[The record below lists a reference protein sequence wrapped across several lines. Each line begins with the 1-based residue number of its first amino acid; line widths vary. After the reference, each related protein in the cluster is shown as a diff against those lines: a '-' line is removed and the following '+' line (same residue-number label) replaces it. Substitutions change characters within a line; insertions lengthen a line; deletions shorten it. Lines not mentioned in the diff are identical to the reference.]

1 MRITFRN
8 GIFVAI
14 ANFDEKE
21 YLRAAAFQWHPG
33 LNECPKGPASC
44 VACRAGL
51 KQGWWTRRYESAAR
65 LSSHAD
71 DLAKEALAKHLKAV
85 QMSRATNTDIDIPS
99 PPGLTYL
106 GYQKAGIHYMS
117 EREGTLL
124 GDSPGLGK
132 TIQIL
137 GLINHDKTIKSTL
150 IICPASLR
158 INWKRETQKWL
169 VPDERRWLIH
179 VVDEDQAIPDK
190 ANFVIVHYNRVTI
203 LHKKCDGPCKGEKAP
218 VNCPRCKGT
227 GNGKREPLLCDMCQG
242 RKTMPCP
249 KCNGKAKVPAQNIK
263 IVESLFKRKWDLV
276 AADECH
282 FLKSQEAKRTKA
294 VLGDR
299 QKKKPGLADLGRI
312 RVFMSGTPIPNRPI
326 EIWPIISALAP
337 DEFGNFKAF
346 AMRYCNGHEE
356 MVSKTKKVFV
366 FDGASHLEE
375 LQERL
380 RSICMI
386 RRLKEDVLKDLPPKR
401 RQIISLP
408 PSEKAKI
415 MIAEEKELWDQK
427 FGEEIEI
434 VNAAFATAEENND
447 KNGYNNAV
455 DKLQYLQRVAF
466 MEMASM
472 RKKVA
477 IVKIPQVIEH
487 LEAMF
492 DEGVDKIV
500 CFAHHK
506 EVIEKIHE
514 SFPNISAMAYGEVS
528 QEKRQK
534 AVDQFQDKKSS
545 LKLFIGGITAV
556 GVGITLTASSN
567 VVFAELDW
575 TPGNV
580 LQAEDRCIADGQ
592 LVQTEE
598 RGLVPIE
605 KVKIGE
611 HVMSH
616 TGMWRQ
622 VTHVHR
628 RQHWGRMTRV
638 TYDGWSEPLL
648 STDDHKIYVL
658 KKNRSKP
665 TWTKAS
671 FLTRNDFMLMPRPS
685 DGKFIRQ
692 RIRNVETFLPDQ
704 IKYVNDLTV
713 EEDHSFIVGQ
723 AIVHNCHRIG
733 QSGSVLVQHLVLD
746 GSLDARMA
754 QMIVEKQEIADR
766 ALDNSTD
773 IAVKGFVTIRPE
785 PAVPDPPPTPV
796 ELWKKIL
803 AKEALLEIAK
813 RRDAATEGS
822 HGFSKFDA
830 VIGNTLALK
839 RQSFSDREAHL
850 ALKLATKYRGQ
861 LSKQLLDR
869 LGIEAPP
876 PPKPVK
882 KRKYKPF
889 TTVQP
894 ELDFSNESNAIDHLK

>member
-44 VACRAGL
+44 AACRAGL

-71 DLAKEALAKHLKAV
+71 ELAKEALAKHLKAV
-85 QMSRATNTDIDIPS
+85 QMSRATDTDLEIPC
-99 PPGLTYL
+99 PKGLSYL
-106 GYQKAGIHYMS
+106 GYQKAGIQYMS

-124 GDSPGLGK
+124 GDAPGLGK
-132 TIQIL
+132 TVQIQ
-137 GLINHDKTIKSTL
+137 GLVNVDKSIKSVL
-150 IICPASLR
+150 VICPASLR

-169 VPDERRWLIH
+169 VPDDRRWLIH

-218 VNCPRCKGT
+218 VTCPRCKGT
-227 GNGKREPLLCDMCQG
+227 GNGKREPLLCDLCQG
-242 RKTMPCP
+242 RKTIPCP
-249 KCNGKAKVPAQNIK
+249 KCNGKAKIPSQNTK
-263 IVESLFKRKWDLV
+263 IVESLFKRQWDLV

-282 FLKSQEAKRTKA
+282 FLKSQDAKRTKA

-401 RQIISLP
+401 RQVISLP

-415 MIAEEKELWDQK
+415 MIAEEQELWDQK
-427 FGEEIEI
+427 FGEEIEL
-434 VNAAFATAEENND
+434 VNAAFAAAEENKD

-455 DKLQYLQRVAF
+455 DKLQYIQRVAF

-477 IVKIPQVIEH
+477 LVKVPQVIEH
-487 LEAMF
+487 LESLF
-492 DEGVDKIV
+492 DEGVEKIV

-514 SFPNISAMAYGEVS
+514 AFPNISAMAYGEIS

-580 LQAEDRCIADGQ
+580 LQAEDRC
-592 LVQTEE
+592 
-598 RGLVPIE
+598 
-605 KVKIGE
+605 
-611 HVMSH
+611 
-616 TGMWRQ
+616 
-622 VTHVHR
+622 HR
-628 RQHWGRMTRV
+628 
-638 TYDGWSEPLL
+638 L
-648 STDDHKIYVL
+648 
-658 KKNRSKP
+658 
-665 TWTKAS
+665 
-671 FLTRNDFMLMPRPS
+671 
-685 DGKFIRQ
+685 
-692 RIRNVETFLPDQ
+692 
-704 IKYVNDLTV
+704 
-713 EEDHSFIVGQ
+713 
-723 AIVHNCHRIG
+723 G

-773 IAVKGFVTIRPE
+773 IAVKGFVSTRPE
-785 PAVPDPPPTPV
+785 PAVPEPPPPPV

-830 VIGNTLALK
+830 VIGNSLALK
-839 RQSFSDREAHL
+839 RQAFSDREAHL

-861 LSKQLLDR
+861 LTKQLLDR
-869 LGIEAPP
+869 LGIEPPP

-889 TTVQP
+889 TTAQP
-894 ELDFSNESNAIDHLK
+894 ELDFSNESSAIDHLK